1 MREEIDP
8 AARSPGSAPPRKP
21 AMVPRL
27 AIKTL
32 CFLCVCAGAA
42 PTRYLAPAAAGAP
55 KEANARPLSNL
66 KLTLNVSDLFLRG
79 PPEKFILTSVHIE
92 CVEDTAE
99 CAGAQSK
106 LVDPHAP
113 SLPIRSFR
121 LLASPFRAGVFPRI
135 RFQAC
140 RRSHS
145 SR

>member
-1 MREEIDP
+1 
-8 AARSPGSAPPRKP
+8 
-21 AMVPRL
+21 L
-27 AIKTL
+27 
-32 CFLCVCAGAA
+32 
-42 PTRYLAPAAAGAP
+42 
-55 KEANARPLSNL
+55 NL
-66 KLTLNVSDLFLRG
+66 KIENTERFRPVSSR
-79 PPEKFILTSVHIE
+79 PEKFILSSVHIE